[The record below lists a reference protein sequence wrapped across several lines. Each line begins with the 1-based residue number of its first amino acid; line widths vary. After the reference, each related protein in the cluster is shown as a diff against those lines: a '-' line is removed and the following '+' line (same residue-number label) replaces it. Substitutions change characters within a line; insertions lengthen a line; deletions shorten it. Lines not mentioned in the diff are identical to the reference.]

1 MDVMAG
7 KPDYSEEQFEIKNGA
22 RRIAGVDEAGRGP
35 LAGPVTAAAI
45 VLNPSCLPRGLNDS
59 KRLTAKM
66 RGELHDIICAT
77 AEVSV
82 AHATVD
88 EIEALNILRAA
99 HLAMERAIDG
109 LKTPVDIA
117 LIDGNAIPGNL
128 NVRARAIIKGDSLS
142 LSISA
147 ASIVAKVRRDWIMAD
162 LAAKHPG
169 YGWETNSGY
178 GTKFHARALRK
189 LGVTPHHR
197 RTFQPVRAML
207 DENSSSHCQ

>member
-1 MDVMAG
+1 MAG
-7 KPDYSEEQFEIKNGA
+7 KPDFSDEEFETKNGA
-22 RRIAGVDEAGRGP
+22 RGIAGVDEVGRGP

-45 VLNPSCLPRGLNDS
+45 ILNPSYLPQGLDDS
-59 KRLTAKM
+59 KRLTAE
-66 RGELHDIICAT
+66 RRRELHDIICAT

-88 EIEALNILRAA
+88 EIEVLNILRAA

-109 LKTPVDIA
+109 LKTPVDVA
-117 LIDGNAIPGNL
+117 LIDGNAIPQNL
-128 NVRARAIIKGDSLS
+128 NVRARAIVKGDSSS

-147 ASIVAKVRRDWIMAD
+147 ASIVAKVRRDEIMAD
-162 LAAKHPG
+162 LATKYPG

-178 GTKFHARALRK
+178 GTKFHVQALRK

-197 RTFQPVRAML
+197 RKFQPVRAIL
-207 DENSSSHCQ
+207 LQNSSSHCR